1 MGEYENV
8 QAGGLGPILSTYHCT
23 TQSIY
28 TRMDKRVVEGHLRTV
43 FAVMMHRAGS
53 VDAKPI
59 LLWNEGMELFPPP
72 CFKSSTHLLPTF
84 GHTWSSTLLTHWP
97 ATQGSPS
104 VLTSGCLWPMFPLN
118 SCCAIPR
125 QLFSPPRFSHER
137 VFLPKLMLMTGLGV
151 HSWTGAS
158 VQKPL
163 GFIICLA
170 EFIVHMSNLGYY
182 THSASGNPRT
192 YDSA

>member
-8 QAGGLGPILSTYHCT
+8 QAGGLDPILSTYHCT

-43 FAVMMHRAGS
+43 LAVMMHRAGS

-104 VLTSGCLWPMFPLN
+104 VLTSGCLWPMFPPEFLLCHTQTAFL
-118 SCCAIPR
+118 STQVLPRKSLLTKTHVDGRPWGPFMGWCLCAEAFGIHH
-125 QLFSPPRFSHER
+125 L
-137 VFLPKLMLMTGLGV
+137 
-151 HSWTGAS
+151 
-158 VQKPL
+158 
-163 GFIICLA
+163 
-170 EFIVHMSNLGYY
+170 
-182 THSASGNPRT
+182 SG
-192 YDSA
+192 